1 MCHRVC
7 TLHFLT
13 PQISFLLDGH
23 YSGMTMLLIPSSVL
37 SAISLNPRKPVLEIT
52 KIPIACAIRMSDDV
66 VTGRCRAC
74 WKPIAVSGEKQ
85 EREISLY
92 HVLKHVSLI
101 VCGLCCISDRVCGTW
116 HPSLQKFPQTKDFVC
131 SQRVPGEIVHIDL
144 PESFIAFSRGCGMTV
159 DKKCP

>member
-1 MCHRVC
+1 MYHRIC

-13 PQISFLLDGH
+13 PQYSFLLDGH

-37 SAISLNPRKPVLEIT
+37 SVISLNPRKPVLGIT
-52 KIPIACAIRMSDDV
+52 KIPLDCAIQMSADV

-74 WKPIAVSGEKQ
+74 WKPIAVSEEKQ

-101 VCGLCCISDRVCGTW
+101 VCGLCYLTGCAEHDIRHCRNFHGQKTLYVPNAYMVRLSILTSS
-116 HPSLQKFPQTKDFVC
+116 SL
-131 SQRVPGEIVHIDL
+131 L
-144 PESFIAFSRGCGMTV
+144 
-159 DKKCP
+159 